1 MSKIDNRLLI
11 YQKFTNLIYYSKN
24 LLSKYPKSERFD
36 LCSDIKNILYTTLR
50 NIIFAWKEYENKEK
64 LKYLRQI
71 DVDLLVLK
79 SLITISYKYQYITQK
94 NYMVWNEHVS
104 EIGKLIGG
112 WIKSCQKG

>member
-24 LLSKYPKSERFD
+24 LLNKYPKSERFD

-50 NIIFAWKEYENKEK
+50 NIIFAWKEYDNKEK

-79 SLITISYKYQYITQK
+79 SLITISYKYKYITQK
-94 NYMVWNEHVS
+94 NYMVWCDNVS
-104 EIGKLIGG
+104 EIGRLVGG
-112 WIKSCQKG
+112 WIKSCLKG